1 MQEVSSNITCIIQST
16 NKDESQME
24 LKENLGWQQTNFRYL
39 STPEKRQRYSNVR
52 AEMEA
57 NKRKVEQVKA
67 KVTQL
72 AKRDGI
78 IIDEEV

>member
-1 MQEVSSNITCIIQST
+1 
-16 NKDESQME
+16 
-24 LKENLGWQQTNFRYL
+24 
-39 STPEKRQRYSNVR
+39 
-52 AEMEA
+52 MEA